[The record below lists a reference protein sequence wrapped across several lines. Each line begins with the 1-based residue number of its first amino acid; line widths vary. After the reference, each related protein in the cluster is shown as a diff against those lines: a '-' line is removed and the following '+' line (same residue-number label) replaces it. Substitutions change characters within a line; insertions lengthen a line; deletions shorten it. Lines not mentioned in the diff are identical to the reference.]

1 MAIISVKASWRLW
14 GFWEILS
21 QHAPKAAWEMPEVPE
36 VPFFLLFWAQ
46 VAALPRTEL
55 SEELLVLP
63 EAKVNALEWLNANLT
78 RLTQAEMLPVAKP
91 GQPVSNKFK
100 QSQKI
105 KKASHLTSS
114 QTLCKV
120 WSGLRHWDSKVRL
133 NGWRTEQ
140 LRVSTLMQELKIW
153 PRNVVA
159 RKSRYMGKSAI
170 TCNLHFPQAATA
182 VCTISLEPIQSRSN
196 FTRKFHF
203 SETESKSTSLPPVT
217 HL

>member
-1 MAIISVKASWRLW
+1 MKPSGYPEQARCEIGRANAVLRSSPRLHRWRKGRGRPQRCRARPLSTWHHNFIISYNFHKTVMAIISVKASWRLW

-105 KKASHLTSS
+105 
-114 QTLCKV
+114 
-120 WSGLRHWDSKVRL
+120 
-133 NGWRTEQ
+133 
-140 LRVSTLMQELKIW
+140 
-153 PRNVVA
+153 
-159 RKSRYMGKSAI
+159 
-170 TCNLHFPQAATA
+170 
-182 VCTISLEPIQSRSN
+182 
-196 FTRKFHF
+196 
-203 SETESKSTSLPPVT
+203 
-217 HL
+217 